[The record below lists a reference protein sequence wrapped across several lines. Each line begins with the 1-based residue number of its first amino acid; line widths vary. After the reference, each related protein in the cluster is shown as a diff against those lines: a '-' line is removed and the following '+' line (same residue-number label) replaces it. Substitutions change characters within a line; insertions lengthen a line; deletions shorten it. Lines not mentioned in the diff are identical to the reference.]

1 MKMVGFVNKAKHVL
15 VCGAGSI
22 GKRHIANLL
31 QLGAKVSVWRSQT
44 HLLKSIKDEF
54 DVEIHENIDDA
65 INKVD
70 AVVIATATDNHIPIA
85 IKVLQA
91 GKSMF
96 IEKPISNSWEGIE
109 DLQRLASGK
118 VVEVGCQFRAH
129 QNLIALSKLVQRK
142 GNDKIL
148 TYRFAMGHRLDVW
161 RKGKDYREAYSS
173 DAKRGGGALFD
184 LIHQIDMA
192 IWFFGPVTEVN
203 AVLSKRSVLDIS
215 GDDVSNLLLTH
226 SSGLTGHIQLDMASP
241 LYRCEVEVMTSD
253 SILYWSY
260 SKGILQNYFPEE
272 NIIVDQL
279 PDNFERNDLFMTH
292 MAHFLKRLYDNSLP
306 PLCSINDGIAALRTA
321 ICLREASTQGKK
333 VIL

>member
-1 MKMVGFVNKAKHVL
+1 MAGFVNMAKNVL

-31 QLGAKVSVWRSQT
+31 QLGANVSVWRSQT
-44 HLLKSIKDEF
+44 HLLKFIRDEF
-54 DVEIHENIDDA
+54 DVEIQENIDEA
-65 INKVD
+65 INRVD
-70 AVVIATATDNHIPIA
+70 AVVIATATDAHIPIA
-85 IKVLQA
+85 IKVLEA
-91 GKSMF
+91 GKAMF
-96 IEKPISNSWEGIE
+96 IEKPISHSWEGIE
-109 DLQRLASGK
+109 NLLRLALGK

-129 QNLIALSKLVQRK
+129 QNLFALSKYLQQT

-161 RKGKDYREAYSS
+161 RKGKDYREVYSS

-184 LIHQIDMA
+184 LIHQIDLA

-203 AVLSKRSVLDIS
+203 AVLSKRSRLDIS
-215 GDDVSNLLLTH
+215 GDDISNLLLTH
-226 SSGLTGHIQLDMASP
+226 SSGLTGHVQLDMASP
-241 LYRCEVEVMTSD
+241 VYRCEAEIMTSD
-253 SILYWSY
+253 SILNWSY
-260 SKGILQNYFPEE
+260 SKGILQNHFPDES
-272 NIIVDQL
+272 IIIDQV

-292 MAHFLKRLYDNSLP
+292 MAYFLKRLSDNSLP

-321 ICLREASTQGKK
+321 ICLREASTYGKK